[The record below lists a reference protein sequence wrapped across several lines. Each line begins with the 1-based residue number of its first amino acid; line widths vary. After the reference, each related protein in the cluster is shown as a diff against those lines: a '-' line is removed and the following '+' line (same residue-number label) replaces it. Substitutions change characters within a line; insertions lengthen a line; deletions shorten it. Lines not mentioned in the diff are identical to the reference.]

1 MRIIVELRGHTT
13 GREGRVEEFPNL
25 STPSNAVAGTSL
37 YIYMNAAAPIAL
49 VVLVVVVVEEGET
62 RKSTVAYSVGAI
74 SIEMGLETTK
84 IYKTAAIV

>member
-1 MRIIVELRGHTT
+1 
-13 GREGRVEEFPNL
+13 
-25 STPSNAVAGTSL
+25 
-37 YIYMNAAAPIAL
+37 MNAAAPIAL
-49 VVLVVVVVEEGET
+49 VLLVVVVVEEGET